1 MALRRGAGLV
11 LGLILVAVV
20 LSFGALAVLVAAT
33 RRGPAVRSNSTLFLQ
48 VSGDLAETEPG
59 GLVGQ
64 FIEAPPTLRG
74 MVDALRKA
82 KVDRRVSSVVIRPN
96 GLVGL
101 WGKVQELRDAVV
113 DFRRSGKPIVGFLE
127 YGGQQEYY
135 LASACD
141 KVFLTPASAL
151 DLTGVAWYEV
161 FLRGSLDK
169 IGAYPDFLHIGEY
182 KTAANTFTERT
193 FTPAHREMAESLT
206 ADTFAQLVK
215 GIAEGR
221 KKSEAEVRAIIERG
235 PVLPEEAVR
244 LGLVDDL
251 AYEDQLDDKAPLGG
265 VATRRLR
272 GKDYQRISLPSLGLN
287 RGPQIAVIY
296 AVGLITSGEGSY
308 DSPQGAIAGSDTLVE
323 YIRKARGD
331 SDIKAIVL
339 RVDSPGGSAIASDVI
354 WREVMLTRGQKPVIA
369 SMSDLAASG
378 GYYIAVPADVIVAE
392 PGTLTGS
399 IGVVVGKYA
408 LGGTLDKL
416 GLNLE
421 ATSRGRYAQL
431 TSPVRPF
438 DPAERAKVEEQMQAT
453 YDLFVERAAEGRKTT
468 PEKIDA
474 IAQGRVWTG
483 AQAQARG
490 LVDELGGLMRA
501 IAIAKDRAKIA
512 ADREVEIVTYPP
524 RQSFYEALTNPFGT
538 GSAGLAALLGLGGA
552 SRPAFLTAPE
562 RRALSSLA
570 APLTIFRRGEPLAL
584 MPNLFSR

>member
-11 LGLILVAVV
+11 IGLIVGAVVVSFGVLGLLVATA
-20 LSFGALAVLVAAT
+20 G
-33 RRGPAVRSNSTLFLQ
+33 RGPSVASNSTLFLQ
-48 VSGDLAETEPG
+48 VNGDLSETEPG

-64 FIEAPPTLRG
+64 FVEAPPTLRG
-74 MVDALRKA
+74 TVDALRKA
-82 KVDRRVSSVVIRPN
+82 KIDRRVSSVVFRPTN
-96 GLVGL
+96 LGAL
-101 WGKVQELRDAVV
+101 WGKTQELREAIL
-113 DFRRSGKPIVGFLE
+113 DFRRSGKPIIGFLE

-135 LASACD
+135 LASACN
-141 KVFLTPASAL
+141 KVFLMPASSL
-151 DLTGVAWYEV
+151 DLSGIAWYEI
-161 FLRGSLDK
+161 FLRGTLDK

-182 KTAANTFTERT
+182 KTAANTMTERT
-193 FTPAHREMAESLT
+193 FTPAHREMTDSLT
-206 ADTFAQLVK
+206 GDTFAQLVK

-221 KKSEAEVRAIIERG
+221 KKSEADVRAIIERG

-251 AYEDQLDDKAPLGG
+251 AYEDQLDDKVALGG
-265 VATRRLR
+265 RTRRLTN
-272 GKDYQRISLPSLGLN
+272 KDYHRVSPASLGLN

-296 AVGLITSGEGSY
+296 AIGLIASGQGSY
-308 DSPQGAIAGSDTLVE
+308 DSAGGPVAGSDTLVD
-323 YIRKARGD
+323 YIRKARAD

-354 WREVMLTRGQKPVIA
+354 WREVMLTRGQKPIVA
-369 SMSDLAASG
+369 SFSDVAASG

-399 IGVVVGKYA
+399 IGVVVGKFA
-408 LGGTLDKL
+408 LGGTFEKL

-421 ATSRGRYAQL
+421 ATTRGRYAQL

-438 DPAERAKVEEQMQAT
+438 DPAERAKVEEQLQAT

-483 AQAQARG
+483 AQAKANG

-501 IAIAKDRAKIA
+501 VAIAKERAKIA

-524 RQSFYEALTNPFGT
+524 RQSFYEALTNPFGG
-538 GSAGLAALLGLGGA
+538 GSMGLSALL
-552 SRPAFLTAPE
+552 SSPE
-562 RRALSSLA
+562 RRALSTLA
-570 APLTIFRRGEPLAL
+570 APLAVFRRGEPLAL
-584 MPNLFSR
+584 MPSLFAR

>member
-1 MALRRGAGLV
+1 VTLRRGAGLV
-11 LGLILVAVV
+11 IGLIVGAVV
-20 LSFGALAVLVAAT
+20 VSFGVLALLIAAAG
-33 RRGPAVRSNSTLFLQ
+33 RGPSVASNSTLFLQ
-48 VSGDLAETEPG
+48 VGGDLAETEPG

-82 KVDRRVSSVVIRPN
+82 KIDRRVSSVVFRPN

-101 WGKVQELRDAVV
+101 WGKVQELREAIL

-135 LASACD
+135 LASACN
-141 KVFLTPASAL
+141 KVFLLPASSL
-151 DLTGVAWYEV
+151 DLSGVAWYEV
-161 FLRGSLDK
+161 FLRGTLDK

-182 KTAANTFTERT
+182 KTAANTMTERT

-221 KKSEAEVRAIIERG
+221 KKSEADVRAIIERG

-251 AYEDQLDDKAPLGG
+251 AYEDQLDDKVALGG
-265 VATRRLR
+265 RTRRLTNKEYHR
-272 GKDYQRISLPSLGLN
+272 VSPSSLGLN

-296 AVGLITSGEGSY
+296 AVGLIASGQGSY
-308 DSPQGAIAGSDTLVE
+308 DSPGGPIAGSDTLVE

-331 SDIKAIVL
+331 ADIKAIVL

-354 WREVMLTRGQKPVIA
+354 WREVMLTRGQKPIVA
-369 SMSDLAASG
+369 SMSDVAASG
-378 GYYIAVPADVIVAE
+378 GYYIAVPADAIVAE

-408 LGGTLDKL
+408 LAGAFEKI

-431 TSPVRPF
+431 ASPVRPF
-438 DPAERAKVEEQMQAT
+438 DPAERAKVEEQLQAT

-474 IAQGRVWTG
+474 VAQGRVWTG
-483 AQAQARG
+483 AQARANG

-501 IAIAKDRAKIA
+501 IAIAKERAKIA

-524 RQSFYEALTNPFGT
+524 RQSFYEALTNPLGG
-538 GSAGLAALLGLGGA
+538 GSMGLSALLSG
-552 SRPAFLTAPE
+552 PE
-562 RRALSSLA
+562 RRALSTLA
-570 APLTIFRRGEPLAL
+570 APLALFRRGEPLAL
-584 MPNLFSR
+584 MPNLFTR

>member
-1 MALRRGAGLV
+1 VALRRGAGLV
-11 LGLILVAVV
+11 LGLILGAVV
-20 LSFGALAVLVAAT
+20 LSFGVLALLVATAG
-33 RRGPAVRSNSTLFLQ
+33 RGPSVGSNSTLFLH
-48 VSGDLAETEPG
+48 VGGDLAETEPG

-82 KVDRRVSSVVIRPN
+82 KVDRRVSSVVFRPS
-96 GLVGL
+96 GLGGL
-101 WGKVQELRDAVV
+101 WGKVQELREAIV

-141 KVFLTPASAL
+141 KVFLMPASSL
-151 DLTGVAWYEV
+151 DLSGVAWYEV
-161 FLRGSLDK
+161 FLRGALDK

-182 KTAANTFTERT
+182 KTAANTMTERT
-193 FTPAHREMAESLT
+193 FTSAHREMSESLT
-206 ADTFAQLVK
+206 SDTFAQLVK

-221 KKSEAEVRAIIERG
+221 KKSEADVRAIIERG

-251 AYEDQLDDKAPLGG
+251 AYEDQLDDKMALGAG
-265 VATRRLR
+265 RTRRLT
-272 GKDYQRISLPSLGLN
+272 GKEYHRVAPSSLGLN

-296 AVGLITSGEGSY
+296 AVGIIASGEGSY
-308 DSPQGAIAGSDTLVE
+308 DSPGGPIAGSDTLVE
-323 YIRKARGD
+323 YIRKARAD

-354 WREVMLTRGQKPVIA
+354 WREVMLTRGQKPIVA

-378 GYYIAVPADVIVAE
+378 GYYISVPADVIVAE

-408 LGGTLDKL
+408 LGGTFEKL

-453 YDLFVERAAEGRKTT
+453 YDLFVERTAEGRKTT

-474 IAQGRVWTG
+474 VAQGRVWTG
-483 AQAQARG
+483 AQAKAHG

-501 IAIAKDRAKIA
+501 VAIAKERAKIA
-512 ADREVEIVTYPP
+512 ANREVEIVTYPP

-538 GSAGLAALLGLGGA
+538 GSMGLSALLSG
-552 SRPAFLTAPE
+552 PE
-562 RRALSSLA
+562 RRALSTLA
-570 APLTIFRRGEPLAL
+570 APLAVFRRGEPLAL
-584 MPNLFSR
+584 MPNLFTR

>member
-1 MALRRGAGLV
+1 VALRRGAGLV
-11 LGLILVAVV
+11 IGLIVGAVVVSFGGLALLVATA
-20 LSFGALAVLVAAT
+20 G
-33 RRGPAVRSNSTLFLQ
+33 RGPSVASNSTLFLQ
-48 VSGDLAETEPG
+48 VNGDLSETEPG

-74 MVDALRKA
+74 TVDALRKA
-82 KVDRRVSSVVIRPN
+82 KIDRRVSSVVFRPR
-96 GLVGL
+96 GLEGL
-101 WGKVQELRDAVV
+101 WGKTQELREAIL
-113 DFRRSGKPIVGFLE
+113 DFRRSGKPIIGFLE

-135 LASACD
+135 LASACS
-141 KVFLTPASAL
+141 KVFLMPASSL
-151 DLTGVAWYEV
+151 DLSGVAWYEI
-161 FLRGSLDK
+161 FLRGTLDK

-182 KTAANTFTERT
+182 KTAANTMTERT

-206 ADTFAQLVK
+206 GDTFAQLVK

-221 KKSEAEVRAIIERG
+221 KKSEADVRAIIERG

-251 AYEDQLDDKAPLGG
+251 AYEDQLDDKVALGG
-265 VATRRLR
+265 RTRRLTNR
-272 GKDYQRISLPSLGLN
+272 DYHRVSPASLGLN

-296 AVGLITSGEGSY
+296 AVGLIASGQGSY
-308 DSPQGAIAGSDTLVE
+308 DSPGGGQVAGSDTLVD
-323 YIRKARGD
+323 YIRKARAD

-354 WREVMLTRGQKPVIA
+354 WREVMLTRGQKPIVA
-369 SMSDLAASG
+369 SLSDVAASG

-408 LGGTLDKL
+408 LGGTFEKL

-421 ATSRGRYAQL
+421 ATTRGRYAQL

-438 DPAERAKVEEQMQAT
+438 DPAERAKVEEQLQAT

-474 IAQGRVWTG
+474 VAQGRVWTG
-483 AQAQARG
+483 AQAKANG

-501 IAIAKDRAKIA
+501 VAIAKERAKIA

-524 RQSFYEALTNPFGT
+524 RQSFYEALTNPFGS
-538 GSAGLAALLGLGGA
+538 GSMGWSALLSG
-552 SRPAFLTAPE
+552 PE
-562 RRALSSLA
+562 RRALSTLT
-570 APLTIFRRGEPLAL
+570 APLAVFRTGEPLAL
-584 MPNLFSR
+584 MPNLFTR

>member
-1 MALRRGAGLV
+1 VALRRGAGLV
-11 LGLILVAVV
+11 IGLIVGAVVVSFGVLALLVATA
-20 LSFGALAVLVAAT
+20 G
-33 RRGPAVRSNSTLFLQ
+33 RGPSVASNSTLFLQ
-48 VSGDLAETEPG
+48 VSGDLSEMEPG

-82 KVDRRVSSVVIRPN
+82 KIDRRVSSVVFRPR
-96 GLVGL
+96 GLEGL
-101 WGKVQELRDAVV
+101 WGKTQELREAIL
-113 DFRRSGKPIVGFLE
+113 DFRRSGKPIIGFLE

-141 KVFLTPASAL
+141 KVFLMPASSL
-151 DLTGVAWYEV
+151 DLSGVAWYEI
-161 FLRGSLDK
+161 FLRGTLDK

-182 KTAANTFTERT
+182 KTAANTMTEKT
-193 FTPAHREMAESLT
+193 FTPAHREMADSLT
-206 ADTFAQLVK
+206 GDTFAQLVK

-221 KKSEAEVRAIIERG
+221 KKSEADVRAIIERG

-251 AYEDQLDDKAPLGG
+251 AYEDQLDDKVALGG
-265 VATRRLR
+265 RTRRLTN
-272 GKDYQRISLPSLGLN
+272 KDYHRVSPASLGLN

-296 AVGLITSGEGSY
+296 AIGLIASGQGSY
-308 DSPQGAIAGSDTLVE
+308 DSAGGGVAGSDTLVE
-323 YIRKARGD
+323 YIRKARAD

-354 WREVMLTRGQKPVIA
+354 WREVMLTRGQKPIVA
-369 SMSDLAASG
+369 SLSDVAASG

-408 LGGTLDKL
+408 LGGAFEKI

-421 ATSRGRYAQL
+421 ATTRGRYAQL

-438 DPAERAKVEEQMQAT
+438 DPVERAKVEEQLQAT

-474 IAQGRVWTG
+474 VAQGRVWTG
-483 AQAQARG
+483 AQAKANG

-501 IAIAKDRAKIA
+501 VAIAKQRAKIA

-524 RQSFYEALTNPFGT
+524 RQSFYEALTNPFGS
-538 GSAGLAALLGLGGA
+538 GSMGWSALLSG
-552 SRPAFLTAPE
+552 PE
-562 RRALSSLA
+562 RRALSTLT
-570 APLTIFRRGEPLAL
+570 APLAVFRRGEPLAL

>member
-1 MALRRGAGLV
+1 VALRRGAGLV
-11 LGLILVAVV
+11 IGLILIAVV
-20 LSFGALAVLVAAT
+20 LSFGALALLAAAGG
-33 RRGPAVRSNSTLFLQ
+33 RGPSVGTNSTLFLQ
-48 VSGDLAETEPG
+48 VGGELAETEPG

-64 FIEAPPTLRG
+64 FIEAPPTVRG
-74 MVDALRKA
+74 IVDTLRKA
-82 KVDRRVSSVVIRPN
+82 KVDRRVSSVVFRPN
-96 GLVGL
+96 GLIGL
-101 WGKVQELRDAVV
+101 WGKVQEIRDAVV
-113 DFRRSGKPIVGFLE
+113 DFRRSGKPIIGFLE

-141 KVFLTPASAL
+141 KVFLLPAASL
-151 DLTGVAWYEV
+151 DLTGVAWYEM
-161 FLRGSLDK
+161 FLRGALDK
-169 IGAYPDFLHIGEY
+169 IGAYPDFLHIGDY
-182 KTAANTFTERT
+182 KTASNTFTERT
-193 FTPAHREMAESLT
+193 FTAAHREMAESLT
-206 ADTFAQLVK
+206 EGTYAELVRA
-215 GIAEGR
+215 IAEGR

-235 PVLPEEAVR
+235 PILPEEAVR

-251 AYEDQLDDKAPLGG
+251 AYEDQLDDKAALGG
-265 VATRRLR
+265 GRMRRL
-272 GKDYQRISLPSLGLN
+272 KADDYRRVSAASLGLN

-296 AVGLITSGEGSY
+296 AVGLIASGKGSY

-323 YIRKARGD
+323 YIRKARVD

-399 IGVVVGKYA
+399 IGVVVGKFA

-438 DPAERAKVEEQMQAT
+438 DPAERAKVEEQLQAT
-453 YDLFVERAAEGRKTT
+453 YDLFVERTAEGRKTT

-474 IAQGRVWTG
+474 VAQGRVWTG
-483 AQAQARG
+483 AQAKARG
-490 LVDELGGLMRA
+490 LVDEIGGLMRA
-501 IAIAKDRAKIA
+501 VAIAKERAKIA
-512 ADREVEIVTYPP
+512 PDREVELVTYPP
-524 RQSFYEALTNPFGT
+524 RQSFYEALTNPFGS
-538 GSAGLAALLGLGGA
+538 GSMGLSALLSG
-552 SRPAFLTAPE
+552 PE
-562 RRALSSLA
+562 RKALSTLA
-570 APLTIFRRGEPLAL
+570 APLTLFRRGEPLAL
-584 MPNLFSR
+584 MPHLFSR